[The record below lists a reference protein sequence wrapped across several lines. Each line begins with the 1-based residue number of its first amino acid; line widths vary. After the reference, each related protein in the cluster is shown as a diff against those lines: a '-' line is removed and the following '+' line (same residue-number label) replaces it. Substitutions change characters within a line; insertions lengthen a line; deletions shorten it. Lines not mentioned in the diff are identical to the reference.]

1 MNFEIFQKFPFFD
14 AVAPEF
20 YKDFNSLGNSERGQ
34 PKQQSYQVWLNSMQK
49 CGRRCHLKI
58 LFTLYLHKT
67 VNLCKGTFFY
77 DAAILWAILV
87 EGL

>member
-1 MNFEIFQKFPFFD
+1 MIIFLKKIPFLD

-20 YKDFNSLGNSERGQ
+20 CMDFNSLSNPERGP

-49 CGRRCHLKI
+49 CGRRCHLKT
-58 LFTLYLHKT
+58 LFTLNLHKT
-67 VNLCKGTFFY
+67 VNLCKGTFLD
-77 DAAILWAILV
+77 DAAKVWAILV